1 MLHCYSGA
9 MIRKYV
15 TIDNPSGKES
25 MEQAGRSDDGSG
37 ILETGSVLGG
47 AGAGN
52 GGTGGGSDTGN
63 GGNNGG
69 GDDQQAATEMV
80 GQPAKV
86 MRIGMMVRQLLEE
99 VRQAPLD
106 EASRVRMKEIYET
119 SVAELAGALS
129 PELSEELDRLSIPF
143 EGTAPSEAELRVAQA
158 QLVGWLEGLFH
169 GIQATLVAQ
178 QMAARAQLEE
188 MRSRELPSG
197 MQDTVSHR
205 PGTYL

>member
-1 MLHCYSGA
+1 MHKNIDIEKSFGKQADGMRQDGPSMQEIGPA
-9 MIRKYV
+9 MGGEDQRVATEPV
-15 TIDNPSGKES
+15 TEP
-25 MEQAGRSDDGSG
+25 
-37 ILETGSVLGG
+37 
-47 AGAGN
+47 
-52 GGTGGGSDTGN
+52 
-63 GGNNGG
+63 
-69 GDDQQAATEMV
+69 ATEMV

-178 QMAARAQLEE
+178 QMAARAQLDE
-188 MRSRELPSG
+188 MRSRELPPG
-197 MQDTVSHR
+197 MQDVVPHR

>member
-1 MLHCYSGA
+1 MGIENSTG
-9 MIRKYV
+9 
-15 TIDNPSGKES
+15 D
-25 MEQAGRSDDGSG
+25 QAEDVRRNIPGIQEIGSA
-37 ILETGSVLGG
+37 LGG
-47 AGAGN
+47 EDHRTASEAGTGAATEAGA
-52 GGTGGGSDTGN
+52 
-63 GGNNGG
+63 
-69 GDDQQAATEMV
+69 EMV

-188 MRSRELPSG
+188 MRNRELPPG
-197 MQDTVSHR
+197 MQDMVPHR